1 VDEKGDRPDR
11 GATEGAPGNV
21 RGARAVRALVMSA
34 DERRIH
40 ELGEAIDRA
49 ALDPAQWPGV
59 VDAICGSL
67 PGTKAVIFVA
77 DTHDHGAI
85 DIVQHGFDAGLL
97 AEYEQHYAR
106 LNPWTPFLGKSPTLQ
121 ALISDETLPAWTFS
135 ETEFYRDWLVRVGDV
150 ESAAGIKIVHEPDR
164 MGVLAIHYAP
174 SLGPSY
180 NHRSAH
186 LLQRSAVRLRRAVDV
201 ARLAQHKRAAGG
213 SAAVQLGAFA
223 VPALLLDGRGR
234 VVELNDAAKQ
244 LIGGSTLSLGF
255 NNMLRLADAAL
266 SERVAAVARQIAAGW
281 GPWSQGLDVPLIAAD
296 GRRTL
301 SLVAV
306 CEPPIAG
313 MPAFFAPARLTL
325 LLVRPAAG
333 GDVVGPAPLDRQFG
347 LTPAERRLAV
357 EVASGVS
364 LRESA
369 DRLGIAYHT
378 ARTQLKAVFGKTGVS
393 RQAELVALLARLS
406 AAGRPGRLS

>member
-1 VDEKGDRPDR
+1 M
-11 GATEGAPGNV
+11 T
-21 RGARAVRALVMSA
+21 A

-40 ELGEAIDRA
+40 DVAEAIDRA
-49 ALDPAQWPGV
+49 TLDPAQWSGV
-59 VDAICGSL
+59 IDAICDSL
-67 PGTKAVIFVA
+67 QGTKAVIYVA

-85 DIVQHGFDAGLL
+85 DIIQRGFDVGLL

-106 LNPWTPFLGKSPTLQ
+106 LNPWVPFLCKSPTLQ
-121 ALISDETLPAWTFS
+121 ALIADEKLPAWTFH
-135 ETEFYRDWLVRVGDV
+135 ETEFYQDWLARVGDV
-150 ESAAGIKIVHEPDR
+150 ESSAGIKIVHGPDR

-174 SLGPSY
+174 SLGPRY

-186 LLQRSAVRLRRAVDV
+186 LLQCSAVRLRRAVDV
-201 ARLAQHKRAAGG
+201 ARLAQHKREAGA

-223 VPALLLDGRGR
+223 MPAFLLDGRGR
-234 VVELNDAAKQ
+234 VVDLNDAAKQ
-244 LIGGSTLSLGF
+244 LIGGRALSLGF
-255 NNMLRLADAAL
+255 NNVLRLADAAL
-266 SERVAAVARQIAAGW
+266 SERVAAAARQIAAGW
-281 GPWSQGLDVPLIAAD
+281 GPWSQGLDVPLTTAD
-296 GRRTL
+296 GRRRTL

-306 CEPPIAG
+306 REPPIGG

-333 GDVVGPAPLDRQFG
+333 GDVAGPASLDRQFG
-347 LTPAERRLAV
+347 LTPAERRLAI

-393 RQAELVALLARLS
+393 RQAELVALLARVS